1 MSRNEKWTFEARDLF
16 YSMLVA
22 KFGPHSEWETY
33 HRPGRGLDDQF
44 DAFCERFAELV
55 GATSINAVKQ
65 QLAFSTPLPPGH
77 TRRWQPGNAR
87 SAILNIAAAFKAGFV
102 GNDVF
107 PSLVASGPAEGE
119 MQEEG
124 APA

>member
-1 MSRNEKWTFEARDLF
+1 MSRNEKWTFEVRDLF

-22 KFGPHSEWETY
+22 RFGSHEEWEAWD
-33 HRPGRGLDDQF
+33 RPGRGLDDQF

-77 TRRWQPGNAR
+77 TRRWAPGHAR
-87 SAILNIAAAFKAGFV
+87 TAILNIAAAFKAGFV
-102 GNDVF
+102 GNDAF
-107 PSLVASGPAEGE
+107 PSLVASGPADGE
-119 MQEEG
+119 LTEEV